1 MYAQLIQVIQSYI
14 PAYIFFQQESNIR
27 YFLIYDIYSKP
38 DVQKSMYTLM
48 NTDQNN
54 YINQENK

>member
-38 DVQKSMYTLM
+38 DVQKYTLM